1 MRHMHGMDGWTSFA
15 WSSWIMYMLP
25 YFRKRLT
32 RWRTRLK
39 NAAQS
44 AKESCREAGQQTMI
58 IAQGA
63 ADADTNATGM
73 NKMNPLKSS
82 WVSSLSLTLTVSFH
96 FDFLF
101 PFLKLFWLWDRC
113 NGKVFLLQL
122 GGHGLKNEHIGSH
135 VHWLSF
141 TVGLSC
147 FIWASWVFL
156 LGAKMRILSRDRH
169 IIISRYLIIK

>member
-1 MRHMHGMDGWTSFA
+1 
-15 WSSWIMYMLP
+15 MYMLP

-63 ADADTNATGM
+63 ADAVTNATGM

-96 FDFLF
+96 FDFF
-101 PFLKLFWLWDRC
+101 
-113 NGKVFLLQL
+113 V
-122 GGHGLKNEHIGSH
+122 
-135 VHWLSF
+135 SF
-141 TVGLSC
+141 SEVVLTVGS
-147 FIWASWVFL
+147 VQ
-156 LGAKMRILSRDRH
+156 R
-169 IIISRYLIIK
+169 